1 MHALSHF
8 LGVYCPPHFFLIG
21 GFSLFACYCFDS
33 SRISSD
39 SFGLFTFMS
48 ISSAHFA
55 IYAATHRFP
64 LLNPRLS
71 VFFRVFIFDFHG
83 SVPKAS
89 LLPCR
94 PHRYHFHGRRL
105 LRLKYRLQGQGMH
118 IVVLPL
124 LLLRVEEDC
133 FFDAIVFFS
142 AIQQPNA
149 VSSTPRDGRLPRRQG
164 ERPRRRSSTTT
175 RTTTMKNCLYDLSK
189 LFRFV

>member
-1 MHALSHF
+1 MSHF

-33 SRISSD
+33 SRISSN
-39 SFGLFTFMS
+39 SLGLFAFMS

-55 IYAATHRFP
+55 IYDSHASISLTKP
-64 LLNPRLS
+64 EIIG
-71 VFFRVFIFDFHG
+71 VFRVFVFDFHG

-189 LFRFV
+189 LFPFV